1 MGNKMENENSWFD
14 KMFSYSFLCIC
25 LGAVVVCC
33 LQVLHGIGIA
43 KESGRKAE
51 IYQQQIEAG
60 LQDSAYQDIKPVGKQ
75 AIGDG
80 FSYQLT
86 LGKEKIL
93 NAKTCDKQREATI
106 VISSEDVNNAKVEW
120 RKTILLTNA
129 KTKNKCN

>member
-1 MGNKMENENSWFD
+1 MENKNSWFD
-14 KMFSYSFLCIC
+14 KMLSYAFLCIC
-25 LGAVVVCC
+25 LSAVIVCC
-33 LQVLHGIGIA
+33 LQVLHGVVIA
-43 KESGRKAE
+43 KEIGRKAE

-60 LQDSAYQDIKPVGKQ
+60 LQDSAYQDIKPVEKQ

-86 LGKEKIL
+86 LGQEKTL

-106 VISSEDVNNAKVEW
+106 IISSEDVNNAKVEW

-129 KTKNKCN
+129 KMKNKCN